1 MFSSAFGFVGTALI
15 SLLFSQFRKQIF
27 LRDEGFLCTGPA
39 GDCHPKFLS
48 HFGRRTDSL
57 SL

>member
-1 MFSSAFGFVGTALI
+1 MFSSAFGIVGTGLI

-27 LRDEGFLCTGPA
+27 LCDEGFLCTGSA

-48 HFGRRTDSL
+48 HFGMKN
-57 SL
+57 

>member
-1 MFSSAFGFVGTALI
+1 MFSSAFGIVGTALI

-48 HFGRRTDSL
+48 HFGMKN
-57 SL
+57 